1 MEGPLFTNLNSVTPA
16 GIVSGASNVK
26 SAPVTVTTRA
36 FAAGADAMLFTNGA
50 LFGTTMWLFA
60 PKVAKV
66 TDTAI
71 RPTTVT
77 DATKSSSLEIDVWR

>member
-1 MEGPLFTNLNSVTPA
+1 
-16 GIVSGASNVK
+16 
-26 SAPVTVTTRA
+26 
-36 FAAGADAMLFTNGA
+36 
-50 LFGTTMWLFA
+50 MWLFA
-60 PKVAKV
+60 PKVATV